1 MFYSQ
6 DSLRRKYG
14 KVEFEMSLP
23 HTMEFS
29 VWFILYLHFLSN
41 YFFDHDL
48 ITDIRKFEV
57 SSTEVELFISWS
69 NLQLVGDQFWMKPQ
83 NLGEM
88 MPNKWLSDAQT
99 FFWKEK
105 TSVQDVATKNKSRLV
120 LNNLDCALKWG
131 RIFFF
136 KCFAWFV
143 MTPNK
148 EREVIAPEYRWGPR
162 CEDYIW
168 ARVDQ
173 LLVLGMGII
182 PPLIVGILIIG
193 I

>member
-131 RIFFF
+131 RICFFLNVSPDSSWPQT
-136 KCFAWFV
+136 K
-143 MTPNK
+143 K
-148 EREVIAPEYRWGPR
+148 EKSLH
-162 CEDYIW
+162 
-168 ARVDQ
+168 Q
-173 LLVLGMGII
+173 N
-182 PPLIVGILIIG
+182 IVGVPGVKTTYEPGSINSLYWG
-193 I
+193 WE